1 MEYGLPSC
9 DPGGQAGEGQG
20 DRLEQLLD
28 RPGAEG
34 VWVSTLRVLLL
45 RCWGGKGARRPSGTS
60 RDCAVQ
66 SGTDRQ
72 KGGGGYVTRQRR
84 GNAQIYQEEESVTF
98 SSSFSPLSLIKTFSS
113 SWLMP
118 SMLLGTLEM
127 EGFGTVMLDSGIWDD
142 FDMENRCRANTH
154 TAFTG

>member
-1 MEYGLPSC
+1 M
-9 DPGGQAGEGQG
+9 
-20 DRLEQLLD
+20 
-28 RPGAEG
+28 
-34 VWVSTLRVLLL
+34 STLRVLLL

-60 RDCAVQ
+60 RDCTAQ
-66 SGTDRQ
+66 GQTDRHGTHH
-72 KGGGGYVTRQRR
+72 KAKTRQRTDR
-84 GNAQIYQEEESVTF
+84 RRRIRLGIKRQQSVTF

-142 FDMENRCRANTH
+142 FDMENCCRTNTH
-154 TAFTG
+154 TVSIDEKVCLVTTFPLL